1 MTISDEIE
9 AFIRQHR
16 GDGQLVGDATEPL
29 PNGYQLITCP
39 CGVMFV
45 RWVTPDDAAIDL
57 AALHRRS
64 SVIRGGGSLE
74 VGRTDPPTAN
84 PPCKPA

>member
-16 GDGQLVGDATEPL
+16 GDGQLVGDATEPS
-29 PNGYQLITCP
+29 PNGDQLTITCH

-45 RWVTPDDAAIDL
+45 RWMTPEDTAIDL
-57 AALHRRS
+57 AALAR
-64 SVIRGGGSLE
+64 
-74 VGRTDPPTAN
+74 PN
-84 PPCKPA
+84 